1 MRRWWADRQPNVRF
15 FGKEEKPDHDQQS
28 TCVIPTLLAMP
39 HLRRLFLCSILSLN
53 FSATYAGPAEEA
65 RAISRE
71 AYKLEDE
78 MKKLVPD
85 IQERVPELKD
95 LTEQT
100 QELNKKIYSALKT
113 HPALA
118 EARAKR
124 DQAFTQMTHTIGKGD
139 PAAHQAAKDAY
150 AKAEQDITTQGR
162 TIPEIQVMMDE
173 AANLG
178 ASYLEKK
185 DAAYAAQPETA
196 ELAKKVAELRAKAA
210 ALRREAR
217 AKG

>member
-1 MRRWWADRQPNVRF
+1 MLYLHRF
-15 FGKEEKPDHDQQS
+15 FCCALFALSFSQ
-28 TCVIPTLLAMP
+28 VI
-39 HLRRLFLCSILSLN
+39 
-53 FSATYAGPAEEA
+53 AGPAEEA
-65 RAISRE
+65 RALSRE
-71 AYKLEDE
+71 SYKLEDE
-78 MKKLVPD
+78 MRKRVPD
-85 IQERVPELKD
+85 IDVRVPELKS
-95 LTEQT
+95 LTEQAK
-100 QELNKKIYSALKT
+100 EAEKKIYAALKT

-118 EARAKR
+118 DVRTKR

-162 TIPEIQVMMDE
+162 TIPEIQAMMDE
-173 AANLG
+173 AAQIG
-178 ASYLEKK
+178 ARYLEVR